1 MEGKWAERV
10 LSLGMTI
17 ECLLTIYVINHFLFE
32 VSNFF
37 YDIWIKSQEYSGREE
52 KKVNA

>member
-37 YDIWIKSQEYSGREE
+37 YNIWIKSQEYSGREE